1 LLGIVA
7 QVRITLSRRDSCL
20 IILIGFKPFPSRC
33 QLLNFARFPFWLAR
47 GLFRLG
53 RCFAC
58 LRFHGHAASAKC
70 VATARAM
77 IQNSA
82 FESKGDPNTGLVEET
97 YADREPY
104 ITKSIADLA
113 KALNLSAQ
121 DFAFARA
128 SAATWFFV
136 GPCRGDARLLPNDA
150 GFAALQVVAL
160 ADPARPDGAAI
171 LEIIA
176 ILTREGFDKPSSI
189 ACQYAKKL
197 AVHQP
202 SE

>member
-1 LLGIVA
+1 MAVDVVRYGETEFASGEALATNQSIKELAMGYLLGFVLA
-7 QVRITLSRRDSCL
+7 TLAAAWEPVRA
-20 IILIGFKPFPSRC
+20 GF
-33 QLLNFARFPFWLAR
+33 
-47 GLFRLG
+47 
-53 RCFAC
+53 
-58 LRFHGHAASAKC
+58 
-70 VATARAM
+70 
-77 IQNSA
+77 
-82 FESKGDPNTGLVEET
+82 VEET

-104 ITKSIADLA
+104 ITKSIADAA

-136 GPCRGDARLLPNDA
+136 GPCRGDARLPPNDA

-176 ILTREGFDKPSSI
+176 ILNREGFDKPSSI